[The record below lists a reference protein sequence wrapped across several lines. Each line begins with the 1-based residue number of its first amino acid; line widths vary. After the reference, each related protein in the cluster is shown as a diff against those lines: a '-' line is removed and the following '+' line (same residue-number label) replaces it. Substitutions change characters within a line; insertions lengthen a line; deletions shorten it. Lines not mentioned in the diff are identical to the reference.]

1 MGFFMKKIWVT
12 FYCCF
17 FFRFFSKN
25 CQKVKVTN
33 LTKNGQNYQFFL
45 EICFLSSLDTIW
57 WIFYHGFVFMSFCD
71 MRNRRHK
78 IEIWAKKFFFNH
90 TFYCWK
96 MFSAIKRVVK
106 KKFLAQIS
114 ILCLRFL
121 ISQKFINTKP
131 W

>member
-1 MGFFMKKIWVT
+1 MNICIWKTYNFKWCYFFIWLKMEKNPQLRFPKNGIFYGKKIWVT
-12 FYCCF
+12 FYCC

-57 WIFYHGFVFMSFCD
+57 WIFYHGFVFMNFCD

-78 IEIWAKKFFFNH
+78 IEIWAKNFFL
-90 TFYCWK
+90 TT
-96 MFSAIKRVVK
+96 
-106 KKFLAQIS
+106 
-114 ILCLRFL
+114 RF
-121 ISQKFINTKP
+121 IAENIFQQ
-131 W
+131 